1 MKHDIKIIIVI
12 IGVVIALVLFF
23 QVKGCIKARNIAK
36 TSKLE
41 GQLEAITAE
50 AEKEK
55 AANLAAIEEMEG
67 EISTLSDVILE
78 KNKVILELQ
87 KEDEIIIPTEVI
99 DTPGEGENW
108 EEVAANNAAA
118 AREWETKYY
127 KAQEIIAELGIPIS
141 IGADPETGEE
151 LFRYP
156 YDSVTY
162 KLNEKYLLAAAQRDR
177 YKQNWETA
185 ENLLAIEREVSGNK
199 DKTIARLKLGKTVE
213 RIVTIP
219 LSIYG
224 GFKLGQAI
232 FGGK

>member
-1 MKHDIKIIIVI
+1 MKQDLKIIIGIVGIAVI
-12 IGVVIALVLFF
+12 LVLFF
-23 QVKGCIKARNIAK
+23 QVKGCIQEKSLAK
-36 TSKLE
+36 ISKLE
-41 GQLEAITAE
+41 GQLEALTAE

-55 AANLAAIEEMEG
+55 AANLVAIEEMEG
-67 EISTLSDVILE
+67 EISTLSDIILE
-78 KNKVILELQ
+78 KNKAILDLQ

-108 EEVAANNAAA
+108 EEVAANTAAA

-141 IGADPETGEE
+141 IGVDPVTGKE
-151 LFRYP
+151 LFQYP
-156 YDSVTY
+156 YVSVTY
-162 KLNEKYLLAAAQRDR
+162 KLNEKFLLAAAQRDR

-199 DKTIARLKLGKTVE
+199 DKQIARLKLGKTAE
-213 RIVTIP
+213 RIITVP

-224 GFKLGQAI
+224 GFKIGQAI

>member
-50 AEKEK
+50 A
-55 AANLAAIEEMEG
+55 EMEG

>member
-199 DKTIARLKLGKTVE
+199 DKQIARLKLGKTAE
-213 RIVTIP
+213 RILTLP
-219 LSIYG
+219 LAVYG
-224 GFKLGQAI
+224 GFKIGQAI
-232 FGGK
+232 FGGV